1 MSGAVL
7 ILGSSN
13 INFVDCEI
21 FHTGMYAVKLD
32 SGSAYNLFDSCHIY
46 DMGAGIRNSLMFNHE
61 GGVWVT
67 NNAHF
72 TTVTN
77 SYIHAGGRIWNAG
90 IGVIAQ
96 NSHNNTI
103 SNNEIAD
110 LYYSGKWGK
119 YPPEISEEFLLDG
132 VGDST
137 QQMHTAIG
145 LLITT
150 YMILD
155 RIY

>member
-1 MSGAVL
+1 M
-7 ILGSSN
+7 
-13 INFVDCEI
+13 
-21 FHTGMYAVKLD
+21 
-32 SGSAYNLFDSCHIY
+32 FD
-46 DMGAGIRNSLMFNHE
+46 HE

-90 IGVIAQ
+90 IGVIVQ

-110 LYYSGKWGK
+110 LYYSGKWEV
-119 YPPEISEEFLLDG
+119 PPEISKEFLLG
-132 VGDST
+132 GAGDLI
-137 QQMHTAIG
+137 QQTHTVTG

-155 RIY
+155 RIFLVIWEESIT